1 MGKLIDRMLD
11 WLGRRIARKLNQESS
26 GYEPYTPS
34 DPGVLASI
42 LQPGDI
48 LLVEGN
54 RKVSAAIKYLSQS
67 TWSHAA
73 MYVGPILQE
82 GTPEGEPHVLVEVN
96 LGEGCVSAPLSKY
109 TTYNTRIC
117 RPVGLTREDRETVV
131 DFMVSRIGLKYDMR
145 NILDL
150 ARFLFPTP
158 PIPTRLRR
166 RMSAMGSGEPTR
178 TICSAL
184 MAQAFQYVNYPILP
198 RLERLAEKKVKVR
211 SQYSRREIL
220 HIRHHSLYVPRDFD
234 ISPYFAVIKPTIE
247 AGFDY
252 KHIVWAHRDE
262 GKRLAEVHKRLEQM
276 RQAKAAMEAP
286 DTPEPDYKPREFT
299 YKPNI

>member
-1 MGKLIDRMLD
+1 MARWLDQTLD
-11 WLGRRIARKLNQESS
+11 WIGRRIARKLNQESS

-34 DPGVLASI
+34 DPAVLASI

-73 MYVGPILQE
+73 MYVGPVLQE
-82 GTPEGEPHVLVEVN
+82 GTPEGEPNVLVEVN

-109 TTYNTRIC
+109 GTYNTRIC
-117 RPVGLTREDRETVV
+117 RPVGLTREDRDTVV
-131 DFMVSRIGLKYDMR
+131 DFMISRIGLKYDMR

-166 RMSAMGSGEPTR
+166 RMIAMGSGEPTR

-184 MAQAFQYVNYPILP
+184 IAQAFQYVNYPILP
-198 RLERLAEKKVKVR
+198 RIERLTEKKVKVR

-234 ISPYFAVIKPTIE
+234 ISPYFAIVKPTIE

-252 KHIVWAHRDE
+252 KHIVWAHRDD
-262 GKRLAEVHKRLEQM
+262 GKKLVEAHKRLLARRASKE
-276 RQAKAAMEAP
+276 RLAKQDLDA
-286 DTPEPDYKPREFT
+286 
-299 YKPNI
+299 